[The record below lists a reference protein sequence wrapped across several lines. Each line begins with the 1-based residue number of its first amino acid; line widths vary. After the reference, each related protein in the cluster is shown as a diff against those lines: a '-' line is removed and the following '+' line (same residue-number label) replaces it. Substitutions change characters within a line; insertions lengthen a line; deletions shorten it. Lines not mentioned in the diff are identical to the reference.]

1 MQWRRGVVCVLGM
14 LALAGAAACTSPS
27 PTTERPPS
35 AAALT
40 SDPGP
45 SASVAPPTT
54 GGLRPPGTAG
64 APAPTARVHLT
75 AAGDYAANVATTGG
89 VLRALSLSG
98 SDAHL
103 ALGDLSYG
111 SPGGES
117 AWCSFVTSRVGTSFP
132 FELLSGN
139 HESNGTNGSIDRF
152 ASCLPNRL
160 GGVVGDYARQY
171 YVDLPRSSPL
181 VRVVLVS
188 PGLTFP
194 DGTWSY
200 AAGSARY
207 AWTAAA
213 IDGARRAGIRWVV
226 VAMHEP
232 CLSVGRYGCSSGP
245 DLQHLLVSKRVDL
258 VLSGH
263 EHLYQRTKQ
272 LREGTGCARV
282 AVGSYSPACVADAD
296 TSMVAGAG
304 TVFATV
310 GTGGVALRE
319 VAATDPERGYFA
331 ATSGAGTNPT
341 YGFAD
346 LRVTPAE
353 LRFSFVRGAGGTF
366 TDSWVLRRTPSL

>member
-1 MQWRRGVVCVLGM
+1 MQWRRAVVCVLGM
-14 LALAGAAACTSPS
+14 LTLAGAAACTTPPS
-27 PTTERPPS
+27 PTQPPS

-40 SDPGP
+40 TGPDPAP
-45 SASVAPPTT
+45 AATSALP
-54 GGLRPPGTAG
+54 GLIRPPATAG
-64 APAPTARVHLT
+64 APTPSARVHLT
-75 AAGDYAANVATTGG
+75 AAGDYGATAATGG
-89 VLRALSLSG
+89 VLRALGASG
-98 SDAHL
+98 SDAHF

-111 SPGGES
+111 SPGGEAS
-117 AWCSFVTSRVGTSFP
+117 WCSFVTSRLGVGFP
-132 FELLSGN
+132 FELLAGN
-139 HESNGTNGSIDRF
+139 HESDGSNGSIDRF
-152 ASCLPNRL
+152 AACLPNRL
-160 GGVVGDYARQY
+160 GGAVGQYAHQY
-171 YVDLPRSSPL
+171 YVDLPRSTPL

-200 AAGSARY
+200 AEGSARY
-207 AWTAAA
+207 AWTADA

-232 CLSVGRYGCSSGP
+232 CLSMGRYGCSSGP

-272 LREGTGCARV
+272 LREGAGCARV
-282 AVGSYSPACVADAD
+282 TVGSYSPACVADAD

-310 GTGGVALRE
+310 GTGGVALRQ
-319 VAATDPERGYFA
+319 VATADPERGYFA
-331 ATSGAGTNPT
+331 AASGTGSKPT

-346 LRVTPAE
+346 LRVTSDE
-353 LRFSFVRGAGGTF
+353 LRYSFVRGAGGGF